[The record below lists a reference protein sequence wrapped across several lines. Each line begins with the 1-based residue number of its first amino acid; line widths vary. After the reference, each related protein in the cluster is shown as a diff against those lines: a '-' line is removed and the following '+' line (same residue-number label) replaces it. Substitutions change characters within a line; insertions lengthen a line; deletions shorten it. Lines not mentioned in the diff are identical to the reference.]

1 MTHPRRS
8 ASAVPDG
15 VPDLERF
22 AADVAARLSAGAW
35 PGSAVTHGDSVFVA
49 RAPGRLDVMGGI
61 ADYSGALVLQWP
73 IREATRVALLPWPER
88 RLSITSVGRRGVER
102 HCDVALDLVADA
114 HRPYD
119 DVRAWFAGD
128 PARHWAAY
136 VAGVFH
142 VLSREH
148 GVHFRNGAAILIESD
163 VPEGRGVSSSAAIEA
178 ATMEAVVAAWRVTI
192 EPRMRAVRC
201 QQVENL
207 IVGAPCGVMDQMA
220 SICGEAGSLM
230 ALLCQ
235 PAESQG
241 SVRLPDGLGVW
252 GIDSGIRHAVSGA
265 DYGAVRVGAFMGYR
279 ILAALAGLRVMPGQ
293 RDGHVQVDDP
303 RWGGYLANVGG
314 EAFRRFE
321 GDIPETLE
329 GEAFLMRYDGTTD
342 LVTRV
347 DPARRYAIRT
357 ATAHPIYEHE
367 RVTVGAGLLAA
378 GPSAGAAP
386 AAARLGALMYESH
399 ASYSA
404 CGLGSGGTD
413 RLVSLA
419 RAAGSARG
427 IYGAKITGGG
437 SGGTVAILGEASAG
451 DMVRAIAHDYAAE
464 TGRDAD
470 VFEGTSPGAA
480 RIGAIRL
487 DAARVRPG
495 NPPQV
500 V

>member
-1 MTHPRRS
+1 LTQPPGP
-8 ASAVPDG
+8 SAVSSG

-22 AADVAARLSAGAW
+22 AADVAARLSAGTW
-35 PGSAVTHGDSVFVA
+35 PRNSATHDGDSVFVG

-73 IREATRVALLPWPER
+73 IREATRVAIRPWPER
-88 RLSITSVGRRGVER
+88 RLSITSVGSGGGER
-102 HCDVALDLVADA
+102 HCDVPLDLIADA

-119 DVRAWFAGD
+119 EVRAWFADD

-142 VLSREH
+142 VLAREH
-148 GVHFRNGAAILIESD
+148 AVHFGNGAAILIESD
-163 VPEGRGVSSSAAIEA
+163 VPEGRGVSSSAAIES
-178 ATMEAVVAAWRVTI
+178 ATMEAVLAAWRVPI

-235 PAESQG
+235 PAEPRG
-241 SVRLPDGLGVW
+241 RVRLPDGLGVW
-252 GIDSGIRHAVSGA
+252 GIDSGIRHAVTGA
-265 DYGAVRVGAFMGYR
+265 DYGAVRIGAFMGYR
-279 ILAALAGLRVMPGQ
+279 IIAALAGLRVTPGQ

-321 GDIPETLE
+321 RDIPEALE
-329 GEAFLMRYDGTTD
+329 GEAFLARYDGTTD

-357 ATAHPIYEHE
+357 PTAHPIHEHE
-367 RVTVGAGLLAA
+367 RVTEWARLLAA
-378 GPSAGAAP
+378 SPSAAA
-386 AAARLGALMYESH
+386 AADAARLGTLMYESH

-413 RLVSLA
+413 RLVALA
-419 RAAGSARG
+419 RAAGSAHG
-427 IYGAKITGGG
+427 IHGAKITGGG
-437 SGGTVAILGEASAG
+437 SGGTVALLADASAG
-451 DMVRAIAHDYAAE
+451 DTVRAIAHEYAGE
-464 TGRDAD
+464 TGRDAY

-480 RIGAIRL
+480 RVGAIRL
-487 DAARVRPG
+487 AHE
-495 NPPQV
+495 
-500 V
+500 